1 MSSGFSIFEIVTPM
15 TTIYIVAVSAEETPT
30 AIFQTREEAERF
42 IQNQ

>member
-1 MSSGFSIFEIVTPM
+1 MSLGLKIFETVTPM
-15 TTIYIVAVSAEETPT
+15 TTIYTVAVSIEEAPT

>member
-1 MSSGFSIFEIVTPM
+1 MSSVLSIFETVTPM
-15 TTIYIVAVSAEETPT
+15 TTSYTVAVSIEEAPT